1 MILQVRNGIKRH
13 IVSSS
18 VAVLPLLAPH
28 RCWPRPTC
36 LLRKWP
42 IWPDFDDD
50 SDGWFFVPVIF
61 PQNRIAMD
69 ILFLPARNTSTN
81 VGFPVQHRLV
91 FQTFFRD
98 PLPFFVPTQHHWKT
112 FGSST
117 LGLSGERMS
126 TVLSEKTHQEI
137 NFDKTSFLPM
147 YMVTTKR
154 NVRSNYV
161 KSTRQNMFPK
171 KSWGSPNDSVACY
184 QPRWQ
189 GMLDALIPKPNICAT
204 QTHDSTRDR
213 CSIPWWNPKIFVHPR
228 FCTPRH
234 TNDCENYNCYVN
246 QEENH
251 LGVQHATNPK
261 KVPTILTLPKL
272 TQVPNA

>member
-1 MILQVRNGIKRH
+1 
-13 IVSSS
+13 
-18 VAVLPLLAPH
+18 
-28 RCWPRPTC
+28 
-36 LLRKWP
+36 
-42 IWPDFDDD
+42 
-50 SDGWFFVPVIF
+50 
-61 PQNRIAMD
+61 MD
-69 ILFLPARNTSTN
+69 ILFFTRKKHIYKCWISSATVWSSKPSFVTLYPS
-81 VGFPVQHRLV
+81 
-91 FQTFFRD
+91 
-98 PLPFFVPTQHHWKT
+98 FVPTQHHWKI

-126 TVLSEKTHQEI
+126 TVLSEKTRREI
-137 NFDKTSFLPM
+137 NVDKTSFLPM
-147 YMVTTKR
+147 YMVTTK
-154 NVRSNYV
+154 NVQSKYV
-161 KSTRQNMFPK
+161 KSTRQNMFQK
-171 KSWGSPNDSVACY
+171 TSWGSPNDSVACY

-189 GMLDALIPKPNICAT
+189 GIRPGMLDALIPKPNICLT

-261 KVPTILTLPKL
+261 KVPTILTLPLSLSLHHHPAGPARLKVRKHSHKC
-272 TQVPNA
+272 QG